1 MFSCA
6 AHRKIVPSSVF
17 RDFSNSL
24 IKSKLGK
31 YHNFDNYFNNINSK
45 YLNYLPYLKFPKIKK
60 KFENYFYGFEKTEY
74 YKSFIVVRC
83 TIKNKDDER
92 ITKVNTSKNLIK
104 IYSGKW
110 ISCMLTAKNI
120 VKKI

>member
-1 MFSCA
+1 M
-6 AHRKIVPSSVF
+6 I
-17 RDFSNSL
+17 DF
-24 IKSKLGK
+24 G
-31 YHNFDNYFNNINSK
+31 YHNFDKHFDNVNLK
-45 YLNYLPYLKFPKIKK
+45 YLNYLPNLKFPKIKK

-110 ISCMLTAKNI
+110 ISCMLTANNI